1 MILSRISIR
10 RPVLAT
16 VMSLLLIVFG
26 VGAILLL
33 PVREFPDV
41 DPPLVTVFTVYPG
54 AAAEVVDRDVTDV
67 VESAVGTVE
76 GINIISSVS
85 RDELSRIELEFDL
98 ERDLDAAAADVRD
111 MVAQV
116 RADLPEGAEDPIISK
131 AAGDADPIMWLTLT
145 SERDLLE
152 LTDYADRIL
161 VDQLS
166 VVSGVADVIIGGGRV
181 YALRIWLDRQAM
193 ASLNVTAQDVAGALR
208 AENVELAAGRVES
221 VEREFTVRALG
232 RLQTPQEFQDLVLR
246 TSDGVQITLGDIA
259 RVELGAESYR
269 SGVFVNQQPAVG
281 LGIVR
286 QAGTNTL
293 AVANGVKAAVEEL
306 RGTLPDDISLAVS
319 YDVSEY
325 IEGSIRE
332 VIRTLVIAAVL
343 VIAVIFLFL
352 RSARSTLV
360 PAVTVPVSLR
370 ATFIVLYLLDLSID
384 TLTLLALILAIGLVV
399 DDGIVVLENIVR
411 RTELGEPLL
420 LAASRGADQIGFAVI
435 ATTLVLVAVFL
446 PLNFLGGEIGRLF
459 GQFGIA
465 LAAAVTFSS
474 FVALTAGA
482 MLASKVVSVKKA
494 SLFGLLP
501 ALDKGFDALNR
512 GYRRGLEATV
522 AVPLVVV
529 VMFVALSGLSYF
541 LYTLLPQE
549 LAPVEDRGVIIIPVE
564 APQGSTFAYTSR
576 QVEAIEQILDP
587 YRGDDGPIAATIS
600 IIGLAQE
607 GAAPTNEALIIV
619 RLRDWADREIVQED
633 LANELMPELLAL
645 PGVQAFAVNPPP
657 LGRTGFASPV
667 QFVVAGTQFG
677 DAQRWGQQV
686 LTIAEQMPEL
696 VNPRIN
702 FEETRPQLTISI
714 DRRRA
719 ADLGLSVRDIGETL
733 QVMLSEVAVTEF
745 EFEAQTYDVI
755 PRAEPEG
762 RATPEDLE
770 NIFVRVPATGALV
783 PLLSVVNIE
792 ERGVANELQRVNRLP
807 AVTISASLPPDVAL
821 GDALDRLEERAREI
835 LPAEARI
842 MYLGLSEEYQRTRA
856 GTYLAFGL
864 AFIVIFL
871 VLAGQFESFIHPV
884 IVLLPAPL
892 AVGGGLLALLVFGQ
906 SFNIFSQIALI
917 LVIGLMA
924 KNAILVVEFANQMR
938 EKAMSVREAV
948 VEAASV
954 RMRPIL
960 MTSIATALGA
970 LPLALATG
978 PGAENRHVIGIV
990 VIGGI
995 TLATLLT
1002 LFMVPVFYILLA
1014 RYARPAGAIARR
1026 IKQEE
1031 KDHARADRV
1040 RDGHRAEDESRN
1052 SG

>member
-1 MILSRISIR
+1 
-10 RPVLAT
+10 
-16 VMSLLLIVFG
+16 MSLLLIVFG

-54 AAAEVVDRDVTDV
+54 ASAAVVDRDVTDI
-67 VESAVGTVE
+67 VEAAIGTVE
-76 GINIISSVS
+76 GINIITSVS
-85 RDELSRIELEFDL
+85 REELSTIELEFDL

-131 AAGDADPIMWLTLT
+131 AAGDADPIMWLTLS

-152 LTDYADRIL
+152 LTDFADRIL

-166 VVSGVADVIIGGGRV
+166 IVSGVADVIIGGGRI
-181 YALRIWLDRQAM
+181 YAMRIWLDRQAM
-193 ASLNVTAQDVAGALR
+193 AALNVTALDVASALR
-208 AENVELAAGRVES
+208 AENVEVAAGRVES
-221 VEREFTVRALG
+221 LEREFTVRALG
-232 RLQTPQEFQDLVLR
+232 RLQTPQEFRDLVLR
-246 TSDGVQITLGDIA
+246 SAGTTQITLGDVA
-259 RVELGAESYR
+259 RIELGAESYR
-269 SGVFVNQQPAVG
+269 SGVFVDQEPAIG

-293 AVANGVKAAVEEL
+293 AVAGGVRAAVEEL
-306 RGTLPDDISLAVS
+306 RGTLPDDILLEVS

-332 VIRTLVIAAVL
+332 VIRTLAIAAIL

-360 PAVTVPVSLR
+360 PAVTVPVSLC

-411 RTELGEPLL
+411 RTEMGEPLL

-465 LAAAVTFSS
+465 LAAAVIFSS

-482 MLASKVVSVKKA
+482 MLASKVVSVRKL

-529 VMFVALSGLSYF
+529 VMFVALSALSYF

-564 APQGSTFAYTSR
+564 APQGSTFAYTR
-576 QVEAIEQILDP
+576 GQVEAIEEILQQ
-587 YRGDDGPIAATIS
+587 YRGDDGPIAGTIS
-600 IIGLAQE
+600 IIGLARQ

-619 RLRDWADREIVQED
+619 RLKDWADREIVQED
-633 LANELMPELLAL
+633 LADELMPQLLSL

-657 LGRTGFASPV
+657 LGRAGFASPV
-667 QFVVAGTQFG
+667 QFVVAGTQFE
-677 DAQRWGQQV
+677 DAQRWGRQV
-686 LTIAEQMPEL
+686 LAVAEQMPEL
-696 VNPRIN
+696 VNPRID
-702 FEETRPQLTISI
+702 FEETRPQLAISI

-733 QVMLSEVAVTEF
+733 QIMLSTVALTEF
-745 EFEAQTYDVI
+745 EFQARTYDVI
-755 PRAEPEG
+755 PRAEPED
-762 RATPEDLE
+762 RATPGDLE
-770 NIFVRVPATGALV
+770 NIFVRVPATDTLV
-783 PLLSVVNIE
+783 SLLSVIDIE
-792 ERGVANELQRVNRLP
+792 ETGVANELQRVNRLP
-807 AVTISASLPPDVAL
+807 AVTITASLPPGVAL

-835 LPAEARI
+835 LPSEARI
-842 MYLGLSEEYQRTRA
+842 MYLGLSEEYQRARE
-856 GTYLAFGL
+856 GTYIAFALAFL
-864 AFIVIFL
+864 VIFL

-892 AVGGGLLALLVFGQ
+892 AVGGGLLALWLTGQ

-938 EKAMSVREAV
+938 EKAMGVRDAV

-978 PGAENRHVIGIV
+978 PGAENRYVIGVV

-1014 RYARPAGAIARR
+1014 RYARPVGEIARR

-1031 KDHARADRV
+1031 EDHAQADRA
-1040 RDGHRAEDESRN
+1040 RDSHRAEDETRS